1 MEQIN
6 SQYIIVQITLQKSK
20 QYIEK
25 ILFLV

>member
-6 SQYIIVQITLQKSK
+6 SQYIIVQMTLQKSK